1 MFWPLADFAKDFRL
15 RNWWLASEIHV
26 TNNPMV
32 VELHALRAKKE
43 DQRKHVQLYTSP
55 LPIAKIISVKNAW
68 AWVSMVSYL
77 RK

>member
-43 DQRKHVQLYTSP
+43 DQRKHVQLYM
-55 LPIAKIISVKNAW
+55 L
-68 AWVSMVSYL
+68 
-77 RK
+77 